1 MSLHKTGGGQE
12 VFFSPRI
19 SPRGTGA
26 DRPSHGLHQRV
37 DIAIRAAHIHSVPG
51 YDGGGKDSPDRQ
63 HLLDARNHVV
73 IEKIEESG
81 FVVWYA
87 VRFCISRAV
96 LLGILGFKDPCDFL
110 RFQVDSV
117 ESALMRADVES
128 IAGNG
133 G

>member
-1 MSLHKTGGGQE
+1 MHTSA
-12 VFFSPRI
+12 
-19 SPRGTGA
+19 GA
-26 DRPSHGLHQRV
+26 ACGRDDDGAPELFVCRSSQTMRV
-37 DIAIRAAHIHSVPG
+37 KETRLYVNKSIH
-51 YDGGGKDSPDRQ
+51 Q
-63 HLLDARNHVV
+63 HLLDACNHVV

-96 LLGILGFKDPCDFL
+96 ILGVFGFKDPRDFL

>member
-1 MSLHKTGGGQE
+1 MSMK
-12 VFFSPRI
+12 VFLSPRI

-63 HLLDARNHVV
+63 HLLDAHNHVV
-73 IEKIEESG
+73 IEKVEEGG

-87 VRFCISRAV
+87 VRFCKSRAV
-96 LLGILGFKDPCDFL
+96 LLGVLGLKGPGHPH
-110 RFQVDSV
+110 RFQILNDDP
-117 ESALMRADVES
+117 ALM
-128 IAGNG
+128 
-133 G
+133 